1 MDGEQ
6 STSGKKEYKPLSC
19 SAIVYRALLRKQ
31 WIDKDTE
38 RVKAD
43 AYFLRK
49 NKNEKGLSV
58 NIAAHCSPK
67 QCAAKFN
74 KCFALASLHV
84 GRIRDLG
91 LDVIQDSSDHAN
103 IIGLPDVNDDAVT
116 AERLAGLLAKQS
128 RIINL

>member
-6 STSGKKEYKPLSC
+6 STSGKKEYDPLSC
-19 SAIVYRALLRKQ
+19 SAIIYRALLKKQ
-31 WIDKDTE
+31 WIDEDTA

-43 AYFLRK
+43 AYFLRR

-58 NIAAHCSPK
+58 NIAARCSPK

-103 IIGLPDVNDDAVT
+103 LIGLPDVNDDTAR

-128 RIINL
+128 RIIGL

>member
-1 MDGEQ
+1 MDGQQ
-6 STSGKKEYKPLSC
+6 STSSKKEYEPLSC
-19 SAIVYRALLRKQ
+19 STIVYRALLRKQ

-58 NIAAHCSPK
+58 NIAARCSPK

-91 LDVIQDSSDHAN
+91 LDVIQGSSDHAN
-103 IIGLPDVNDDAVT
+103 IIGLPDVNDDAAT
-116 AERLAGLLAKQS
+116 AERFASKSAKQS